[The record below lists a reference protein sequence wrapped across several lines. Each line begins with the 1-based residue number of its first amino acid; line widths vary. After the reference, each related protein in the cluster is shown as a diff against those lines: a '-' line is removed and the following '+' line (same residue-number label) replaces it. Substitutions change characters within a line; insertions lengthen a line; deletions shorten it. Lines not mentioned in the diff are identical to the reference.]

1 MLASCD
7 TVTLGRGDD
16 ADSAPDEGGGE
27 SARAAWRLA
36 VRDATTCAITAGGK
50 CATRK
55 DGADDVE
62 SFGATH
68 AATKA
73 MGFAP
78 VERHTALA
86 LVASLLH
93 LGDVEF
99 GEAEDGARGGGGGQT
114 MSVVRN
120 AATADGDALSRAAG
134 LMGVEAV
141 ALGDALTQWRIEVHY
156 K

>member
-16 ADSAPDEGGGE
+16 ADPAPDEGGGE

-36 VRDATTCAITAGGK
+36 ARDATTCAITAGGK

-55 DGADDVE
+55 DGANDVE
-62 SFGATH
+62 SFGATR
-68 AATKA
+68 AAMDA

-78 VERHTALA
+78 AKRRAALA
-86 LVASLLH
+86 LVAGLLH

-99 GEAEDGARGGGGGQT
+99 GEAEDGARGGGGGQI
-114 MSVVRN
+114 
-120 AATADGDALSRAAG
+120 LSR
-134 LMGVEAV
+134 
-141 ALGDALTQWRIEVHY
+141 
-156 K
+156 